1 MQLDVRKGCICA
13 NRGEPDSSGIR
24 FIDPCCRVHYAERAI
39 LVTAPDPETEITDAE
54 IAEWRR
60 REQQQPRKRVCY
72 PKMTV
77 AK

>member
-1 MQLDVRKGCICA
+1 MRKGCICA

-54 IAEWRR
+54 IAEWRAANSNNPASASAT
-60 REQQQPRKRVCY
+60 PR
-72 PKMTV
+72 
-77 AK
+77 